1 MIKIIELNKDF
12 YNLKAVKKTAKAYK
26 ELARFSIKDT
36 GKKIEVTIK
45 NIDEDVEDII
55 EDEFCNYVL
64 SEVKNG

>member
-1 MIKIIELNKDF
+1 MTKTIELNKNF
-12 YNLKAVKKTAKAYK
+12 YNLEAVKKTAKVYK

-45 NIDEDVEDII
+45 NIDEDVEDVI

>member
-1 MIKIIELNKDF
+1 MTKIIELNKSF
-12 YNLKAVKKTAKAYK
+12 YNLEAVKRAVKAYK
-26 ELARFSIKDT
+26 ELAGFSVKDT

-45 NIDEDVEDII
+45 GIDEDIEDVI